1 MSVFEGRGEKRG
13 SVREPIWIVQQ
24 TVHASIDKVDEGDH
38 KANIHLLGEVD
49 PVMFSVNVCIAR
61 IPHQHL

>member
-1 MSVFEGRGEKRG
+1 MRV
-13 SVREPIWIVQQ
+13 I
-24 TVHASIDKVDEGDH
+24 T

-61 IPHQHL
+61 IPHQHLQGCFPAWQIDDWRR